1 MGSAKRAKR
10 QQFRNCRET
19 GIGAMDQGL
28 REPGLKPEIDDH
40 VHGVANGVVAAMQK
54 TLTVQATVC

>member
-1 MGSAKRAKR
+1 
-10 QQFRNCRET
+10 
-19 GIGAMDQGL
+19 MDQGL